1 MSNLG
6 HNVANHTRFALLDH
20 LVLRHA
26 ATQGQM
32 PPRAD
37 SQAVVALRSQRT
49 PIENRWP
56 GRGLGLIGRHGRS
69 ARAAPMDLL
78 AGVVPEADR
87 PVVGHGADTP
97 PVARCDY
104 GSLDG

>member
-1 MSNLG
+1 
-6 HNVANHTRFALLDH
+6 
-20 LVLRHA
+20 
-26 ATQGQM
+26 M

-56 GRGLGLIGRHGRS
+56 GRGLIGGGLVGRHGGGLIGRHGGGLVGRHGRS

-87 PVVGHGADTP
+87 PVVGHGAHAP

-104 GSLDG
+104 GSIDG